1 MYFFCSRTPSSVT
14 SAINSLS
21 SNVSLSQEE
30 KKRVIED
37 EAKTLEQFKVRL
49 EFLKGGGV
57 VGEGGGPIWSSLL
70 LIRRTHYL
78 HV

>member
-37 EAKTLEQFKVRL
+37 EAKTLEQFKV
-49 EFLKGGGV
+49 
-57 VGEGGGPIWSSLL
+57 
-70 LIRRTHYL
+70 
-78 HV
+78 